1 MTICFAKNQQFDD
14 IKVEGTPIEIVQSAK
29 LVGVHIQNDLKWN
42 THIDSIVKKSHTR
55 IHFLVQLRRANVPK
69 KDMIKFYLCIIRPVL
84 EYACPAWSTSLPHYL
99 SEKLESVQKRSMAII
114 FPGIAYEAAL
124 EKAKLITLHER
135 RMILCQAFFKE
146 LEKPDNNLF
155 SLLPPVRKSSSY
167 SL

>member
-69 KDMIKFYLCIIRPVL
+69 KGHDKVL
-84 EYACPAWSTSLPHYL
+84 SVYHTTSARICLPRMEH
-99 SEKLESVQKRSMAII
+99 
-114 FPGIAYEAAL
+114 
-124 EKAKLITLHER
+124 ITSS
-135 RMILCQAFFKE
+135 
-146 LEKPDNNLF
+146 LF
-155 SLLPPVRKSSSY
+155 I
-167 SL
+167 